1 MKYMEQELIAIPFGS
16 SKVDALYYK
25 SKKNVSEEISKTA
38 VIHVHGFLG
47 NFLDGTQ
54 RFLPPILAKSGYSSL
69 SINTRLANF
78 GLFFGY
84 GIIDDTIPQ
93 IDRSIEFLL
102 EQGFKNIIVSGY
114 SLGGAVALRYMAMRN
129 SKSKYPHIK
138 GVIVL
143 AAPYSMPDSIKRR
156 WDKWGSEPSYDQIYK
171 EAEEIFKGDPDNTDE
186 DRTIVIYKTR
196 GDSYIPEHSGI
207 YTYKTW
213 WHLASPH
220 AESGKCYKQ
229 IEKIKL
235 PILLVQGWYDE
246 IVGSQET
253 YHLAQVARDAGNKS
267 VSVFF
272 VDSGH
277 AFEEHEKELGDIAV
291 GWLNSKFEE

>member
-1 MKYMEQELIAIPFGS
+1 MEQELIAIPFGS
-16 SKVDALYYK
+16 SKVDALFYK
-25 SKKNVSEEISKTA
+25 SRKNVSEEISNTA

-102 EQGFKNIIVSGY
+102 EQGYKNVIVSGY
-114 SLGGAVALRYMAMRN
+114 SLGGAVALRYMAMR
-129 SKSKYPHIK
+129 SSAAKYPHIK

-143 AAPYSMPDSIKRR
+143 ATPYSMPDSIKRR
-156 WDKWGSEPSYDQIYK
+156 WDKWGSEPSYDQIYE
-171 EAEEIFKGDPDNTDE
+171 EARAIFKDDPDNTKE

-196 GDSYIPEHSGI
+196 GDTYIPEHSGI

-213 WHLASPH
+213 WNLASPH
-220 AESGKCYKQ
+220 AESAKCYKQ

-246 IVGSQET
+246 IVSSQET
-253 YHLAQVARDAGNKS
+253 YHLAQVARDAGNKT

-277 AFEEHEKELGDIAV
+277 SFQGNEKELGDIAV

>member
-1 MKYMEQELIAIPFGS
+1 MKYMEQELIAIPHGEG
-16 SKVDALYYK
+16 KVDALFYK
-25 SKKNVSEEISKTA
+25 STKNHSEEISKTA

-93 IDRSIEFLL
+93 IDRAKEFLL
-102 EQGFKNIIVSGY
+102 EQGYKNIVISGY
-114 SLGGAVALRYMAMRN
+114 SLGGAVALRYVAMRS
-129 SKSKYPHIK
+129 SKKYGHIK
-138 GVIVL
+138 GVMVL

-156 WDKWGSEPSYDQIYK
+156 WDKWGSEPSYDQIYE
-171 EAEEIFKGDPDNTDE
+171 EAKAIFKGDPDNTTE

-196 GDSYIPEHSGI
+196 GDTYRPEHSGI

-213 WHLASPH
+213 WQLASPE
-220 AESGKCYKQ
+220 ADSAKCYKQ
-229 IEKIKL
+229 IEKIHQ

-246 IVGSQET
+246 IVDSQET
-253 YHLAQVARDAGNKS
+253 YHLAQVARDSGNKN

-277 AFEEHEKELGDIAV
+277 AFERHEKELGDIAV
-291 GWLNSKFEE
+291 GWLNSKFED

>member
-102 EQGFKNIIVSGY
+102 EQGFKNIVVSGY

-129 SKSKYPHIK
+129 SEKKYPHIK

-171 EAEEIFKGDPDNTDE
+171 EAEAIFKGDPDNTDE

-220 AESGKCYKQ
+220 AESGKCYNQ

-246 IVGSQET
+246 VVSSQET

-277 AFEEHEKELGDIAV
+277 AFQGNEKELGDIAV

>member
-102 EQGFKNIIVSGY
+102 EQGFKNIVVSGY

-129 SKSKYPHIK
+129 SEKKYPHIK

-171 EAEEIFKGDPDNTDE
+171 EAEAIFKGDPDNTDE

-220 AESGKCYKQ
+220 AESGKCYNQ

-246 IVGSQET
+246 VVSSQET

-277 AFEEHEKELGDIAV
+277 AFEGNEKELGDIAV

>member
-1 MKYMEQELIAIPFGS
+1 MEQELIAIPFKG

-25 SKKNVSEEISKTA
+25 SNKSICEEISKTA

-102 EQGFKNIIVSGY
+102 EQGFKNVVVSGY
-114 SLGGAVALRYMAMRN
+114 SLGGAVALRYVAVR
-129 SKSKYPHIK
+129 SAKKYSHIK
-138 GVIVL
+138 GVMVL
-143 AAPYSMPDSIKRR
+143 AAPYSMPDSIRRR
-156 WDKWGSEPSYDQIYK
+156 WNKWRSEPSYDQIYK
-171 EAEEIFKGDPDNTDE
+171 EAEAIFKGDPDNTDE

-196 GDSYIPEHSGI
+196 GDTYIPEHSGI

-229 IEKIKL
+229 IEKIHQ

-246 IVGSQET
+246 VVDSQET
-253 YHLAQVARDAGNKS
+253 YHLAQVARDSGNKN

-277 AFEEHEKELGDIAV
+277 AFEGHEKELGDIAV

>member
-1 MKYMEQELIAIPFGS
+1 MKYMEQELIAIPFNG

-25 SKKNVSEEISKTA
+25 SNKSSSEQISKTA

-93 IDRSIEFLL
+93 IDRAKEFLL
-102 EQGFKNIIVSGY
+102 EQGYKNIVVSGY
-114 SLGGAVALRYMAMRN
+114 SLGGAVALRYMAMRS
-129 SKSKYPHIK
+129 SKNKYPHLK

-143 AAPYSMPDSIKRR
+143 ATPYSMPDSIKRR
-156 WDKWGSEPSYDQIYK
+156 WDKWGSEPSYDQIYE
-171 EAEEIFKGDPDNTDE
+171 EAEAIFKGDLDNTKE

-196 GDSYIPEHSGI
+196 GDTYIPEHSGI

-220 AESGKCYKQ
+220 AHGAMCYKQ

-246 IVGSQET
+246 IVDSQET
-253 YHLAQVARDAGNKS
+253 YHLAQVARDSGNKS

-277 AFEEHEKELGDIAV
+277 AFQGNEKELGDIAV

>member
-1 MKYMEQELIAIPFGS
+1 MEQELIAIPFGS

-102 EQGFKNIIVSGY
+102 EQGFKNIVVSGY

-129 SKSKYPHIK
+129 SEKKYPHIK

-171 EAEEIFKGDPDNTDE
+171 EAEAIFKGDPDNTDE

-220 AESGKCYKQ
+220 AESGKCYNQ

-246 IVGSQET
+246 VVSSQET

-277 AFEEHEKELGDIAV
+277 AFEGNEKELGDIAV